1 MKKTGRGGQPF
12 MDELEKIDLIRSRT
26 GVGYREARE
35 ALEAA
40 GGDVVQA
47 LINIEERGS
56 DFSEKVH
63 CKGQELFGQVKGIL
77 EKGRETKIRV
87 KQGDRTVLE
96 LPASL
101 GALGLLGAL
110 ASSELA
116 ILGALGGV
124 AAMANK
130 YTLEIDRKEDRA
142 GGEESMPDP
151 S

>member
-1 MKKTGRGGQPF
+1 
-12 MDELEKIDLIRSRT
+12 MDELEKIDLIRSRA

-47 LINIEERGS
+47 LINIEERGNN
-56 DFSEKVH
+56 FSEKMQSR
-63 CKGQELFGQVKGIL
+63 GQEIFGQVKGIF

-101 GALGLLGAL
+101 GALGILGAL

-116 ILGALGGV
+116 VLGALGGV

-130 YTLEIDRKEDRA
+130 YTLEIDRREGRA
-142 GGEESMPDP
+142 GEEESRPDP
-151 S
+151 T

>member
-1 MKKTGRGGQPF
+1 

-26 GVGYREARE
+26 GVGYREARS

-47 LINIEERGS
+47 LINIEENADRFTERIQS
-56 DFSEKVH
+56 RS
-63 CKGQELFGQVKGIL
+63 QEFMGHIKGIL
-77 EKGRETKIRV
+77 EKGRETRIKV

-96 LPASL
+96 LPASV

-130 YTLEIDRKEDRA
+130 YTLEIDRGDHNAEDGAMRS
-142 GGEESMPDP
+142 GPT
-151 S
+151 

>member
-1 MKKTGRGGQPF
+1 

-26 GVGYREARE
+26 GVGYREARS

-47 LINIEERGS
+47 LIYLEENEDR
-56 DFSEKVH
+56 FSEKMH
-63 CKGQELFGQVKGIL
+63 NTSQEFMGHIKGIF
-77 EKGRETKIRV
+77 ERGRETKIRV
-87 KQGDRTVLE
+87 KKGDRTVVE
-96 LPASL
+96 LPASV
-101 GALGLLGAL
+101 GALGILGAL

-130 YTLEIDRKEDRA
+130 YTLEIDRGDNNA
-142 GGEESMPDP
+142 GDGAMRSGPT
-151 S
+151 